1 MPLANETAFSGSIP
15 WTRNGFRY
23 FLKRNQFIL
32 SGYSQFSKILSL
44 KFQFHSILP
53 KALRS
58 ICLNGLHLRNTAFRI
73 VWKLSQEFEVF
84 ESFAPVPIFPGFL
97 VGKKAFE
104 DTGADLG
111 GEGVKG
117 AAPPFFPCI
126 FEKRKLTNER
136 DYSFGPS
143 SEFSGSVPGTRFS
156 RKPQNVFKWKVA
168 ESHLVMLKLMRHDCS
183 FIKHYYQYTLPN
195 RK

>member
-32 SGYSQFSKILSL
+32 SWYSQFSNILSL
-44 KFQFHSILP
+44 KFQFHSILH

-58 ICLNGLHLRNTAFRI
+58 ICLNGLHLRNTTFRI

-97 VGKKAFE
+97 VEKKAFE

-111 GEGVKG
+111 GGGEGGKG

-126 FEKRKLTNER
+126 FEKRKLINER

-143 SEFSGSVPGTRFS
+143 SEFSGSAPGTRFFG
-156 RKPQNVFKWKVA
+156 KPPNVFKWKVA
-168 ESHLVMLKLMRHDCS
+168 EPHFVIL
-183 FIKHYYQYTLPN
+183 
-195 RK
+195 